1 MKEERKLLD
10 DRVEQLAL
18 KCSEQQKEIL
28 EWEDKLESKEAER
41 MEMRDSHLANVEQLN
56 KELTEQ
62 LKNETI
68 LNDANKFNESE
79 RKLTEEIENL
89 NELRKSMETTVQVL
103 MADNNM
109 LGERLAER
117 EDGHE
122 ECLREVGKVSDI
134 TEVESRLYTLL
145 FESLKKEISIQIRQQ
160 ISTLNEQQD
169 VFNVPLNTPPKTWAL
184 KL

>member
-41 MEMRDSHLANVEQLN
+41 MEMRIVNSNLNSHLANVEQLN

-145 FESLKKEISIQIRQQ
+145 FESLKR
-160 ISTLNEQQD
+160 N
-169 VFNVPLNTPPKTWAL
+169 
-184 KL
+184 